1 LELINYMFG
10 RKWRIMDANAE
21 VYWVYWQ
28 TWHRWPGKGQ
38 ELPVKLSKS
47 RKFRQVVDLIF
58 QTSVDRPRNA
68 ETDEIS

>member
-1 LELINYMFG
+1 MLKFTESTGKLDTGGLE
-10 RKWRIMDANAE
+10 K
-21 VYWVYWQ
+21 VS
-28 TWHRWPGKGQ
+28 

-47 RKFRQVVDLIF
+47 RKIRQVVDLIF